1 MKKKIKCFL
10 IIVAACCLL
19 PACHMVA
26 VPGQEPFGEQSYSSK
41 EAQAVYGEVCTGVA
55 QADFSDWRGYDI
67 ELNEDMVSHDFYH
80 TEEYTA
86 AWHEGVEKKYLWYQ
100 GRLCCY
106 DGGTVAYREMGWDEL
121 QADSYAEQQWEF
133 AMELL
138 AQEPTE
144 VEYKYIPMA
153 SGSQYLLTVKYQE
166 TSWEGQ
172 SRQFPH
178 MRFRLDEENHL
189 SSFTLH
195 WQEGSRR
202 VVDVSYF
209 PYDGSAS
216 LQAERKIWGFA
227 YEVGLAGEGVPA
239 LSDQE
244 DDRERCRTVIS
255 DIDFESLSKR
265 AVQQENLAFPVLPER
280 DKEAGGSGS
289 IAGWREENG
298 SE

>member
-1 MKKKIKCFL
+1 
-10 IIVAACCLL
+10 
-19 PACHMVA
+19 
-26 VPGQEPFGEQSYSSK
+26 
-41 EAQAVYGEVCTGVA
+41 
-55 QADFSDWRGYDI
+55 
-67 ELNEDMVSHDFYH
+67 
-80 TEEYTA
+80 
-86 AWHEGVEKKYLWYQ
+86 
-100 GRLCCY
+100 
-106 DGGTVAYREMGWDEL
+106 
-121 QADSYAEQQWEF
+121 
-133 AMELL
+133 
-138 AQEPTE
+138 
-144 VEYKYIPMA
+144 
-153 SGSQYLLTVKYQE
+153 
-166 TSWEGQ
+166 
-172 SRQFPH
+172 